1 MPDKCECGF
10 THKISDEQLA
20 KIVDLTVQKIT
31 AKFYQEIGKSI
42 FDRFLV
48 IIGGISVALYFYL
61 QSKGLTK

>member
-1 MPDKCECGF
+1 MLERCECGF
-10 THKISDEQLA
+10 VHKISEEELE

-48 IIGGISVALYFYL
+48 IVGGISVALYFYL
-61 QSKGLTK
+61 QSKGLAK